1 MHSSNI
7 DMTSY
12 KSPNT
17 PLTTVSL
24 FFVTNHNKAVGTFP
38 HILNHIHKITYIPGD
53 RPAACTAL
61 KPWKEIKALLWNLSL
76 LSFFVLSTDKH
87 TQRAYRSR
95 FSEICF
101 TNTHT
106 HTSKHIWH
114 TQRQQLP
121 GILTWPWIIC
131 AGFSVFVWKLLRSVL
146 LTQRLWQ
153 EHLPHHV
160 QVHLEAHTHTHTHTH
175 TILTKTHTS
184 LQTQPQQWCDCESL
198 LYLEDLKEKVF

>member
-1 MHSSNI
+1 
-7 DMTSY
+7 MTSY

-53 RPAACTAL
+53 QPAACTAL

-106 HTSKHIWH
+106 HTRRNTYDTHKDSSCLESLHG
-114 TQRQQLP
+114 LE
-121 GILTWPWIIC
+121 L
-131 AGFSVFVWKLLRSVL
+131 S
-146 LTQRLWQ
+146 
-153 EHLPHHV
+153 V
-160 QVHLEAHTHTHTHTH
+160 QVSACLCESCYDLSFSPNASGRNTCHTMFRSIWRLTHTHTHTQYLQRH
-175 TILTKTHTS
+175 TLHFRHSHNSDVTVSHSFT
-184 LQTQPQQWCDCESL
+184 
-198 LYLEDLKEKVF
+198 LKI